1 MYQFGGSQG
10 QLDCPMNRVAN
21 TVKGGGSGLSGKGGQ
36 YRVGKESFVKARSCK
51 FRVASEHRQERCVKA
66 RGR

>member
-1 MYQFGGSQG
+1 
-10 QLDCPMNRVAN
+10 MNRVAN
-21 TVKGGGSGLSGKGGQ
+21 TGKGGESGLSGKGGQ

>member
-36 YRVGKESFVKARSCK
+36 YRVGEESFFRREAFRSGSP
-51 FRVASEHRQERCVKA
+51 ASTVS
-66 RGR
+66 GGW